1 MAALPLGTAA
11 ALAGFLVFT
20 YLHLADDPARWISW
34 SAARVFAPIPV
45 LFTLAA
51 ACSRRARP
59 APEPGPGQ
67 A

>member
-11 ALAGFLVFT
+11 ALAAFLVFT
-20 YLHLADDPARWISW
+20 YLHSAGEPAQWIAW

-45 LFTLAA
+45 LFALAA
-51 ACSRRARP
+51 ACRP
-59 APEPGPGQ
+59 Q